1 MNISNT
7 LICVLLA
14 AALAVSCSQAGRSH
28 AEEPVASPAQPD
40 SENPWAF
47 WMRELQE
54 GRDALE
60 WSDQRV
66 DHDWRLQA
74 HSDGMRWR
82 LLNDADQV
90 VVQGG
95 RADCET
101 TYERLQAAGTIPT
114 VRGPTVIVLHGL
126 GQSRHS
132 MQPLV
137 SHLRTTLDATVLSV
151 GYASPQA
158 GLEAHAETLDHVIA
172 ALPQATT
179 LSFVGHSLG
188 NLVVRRW
195 MSTAPAATLARVQ
208 RMVMLGPPN
217 QGSELARL
225 ASRVWFL
232 AMLSDGP
239 TRQLG
244 LDWDQVGSQ
253 LAIPPCDFGIVAGG
267 TGDSRG
273 MSMLLTG
280 DDDAIVTVEETRL
293 EGASDFLLLPVH
305 HADMMRSKAVQQAA
319 LCFLQEGHFPPA
331 PPTAPPPALPAPAVQ
346 SQPLDRGRP

>member
-1 MNISNT
+1 MTISRVWLPLLT
-7 LICVLLA
+7 SVLTAACVHGPG
-14 AALAVSCSQAGRSH
+14 CH
-28 AEEPVASPAQPD
+28 AEETVAASSQQPTVD
-40 SENPWAF
+40 GWEF
-47 WMRELQE
+47 WLREIRE

-60 WSDQRV
+60 WSDHRV
-66 DHDWRLQA
+66 AHDWRLQA
-74 HSDGMRWR
+74 HTDSIRWR

-90 VVQGG
+90 VVQGT
-95 RADCET
+95 REDCEV

-158 GLEAHAETLDHVIA
+158 GLEAHAETLNNVIA
-172 ALPQATT
+172 AMPDATT

-195 MSTAPAATLARVQ
+195 MSTAPAATLNRVQ

-217 QGSELARL
+217 QGSQLARL

-239 TRQLG
+239 TRELG
-244 LDWDQVGSQ
+244 ADWDRIASQ
-253 LAIPPCDFGIVAGG
+253 LAIPTCDFAIVAGG
-267 TGDSRG
+267 TGTEQG
-273 MSMLLTG
+273 MSMLLAG

-305 HADMMRSKAVQQAA
+305 HADMMRSKAVQRAA
-319 LCFLQEGHFPPA
+319 VCFLRDGHFPREPA
-331 PPTAPPPALPAPAVQ
+331 PPQALPT
-346 SQPLDRGRP
+346 SQGATLPEGQP